1 MILFG
6 HAEPD
11 QLAGMFDEK
20 SSAAAKT
27 LLGRQ
32 TGKVNALV
40 GIVWVVCSYSVVFI
54 PVAMMSNQ
62 STSPAQPDFVR
73 PLVHE
78 LGMISVELADIAG
91 NIGNVDSRAQTLTTE
106 CRTLVTAATELTGS
120 THRIGQIA
128 DEAGKAIEHARLDMQ
143 ASNDS
148 VETSL
153 ADISALAEST
163 AGFEKKLEGLRSA
176 LDRVGTAASG
186 IQAIARQTNL
196 LALNATI
203 EAARAGEA
211 GRGFAVVAGEV
222 KALAKQTS
230 DATVQIE
237 ATLAYLNEQTSKLVA
252 ESLDTVNRARAVQS
266 GTTAIRQ
273 VIDHVGP
280 TMETMGGSMR
290 QIVDSTGDI
299 GERCGALLV
308 AFTNMSGNLDQ
319 SSVNLHEADE
329 RVNHL
334 LRKSEELLLTTLQSG
349 VETDDTPFIALAKDT
364 AQKIADAFEAEL
376 AKGAVTLD
384 DLFDETYMPIADSA
398 PAQAMTRFVA
408 LCDRILPAI
417 QEPLLEKSPQIAFAA
432 AVDRNGYLPTHNN
445 KFSQPQRRGE
455 VAWNTA
461 NCRNRRIFNDRTG
474 LAAGR
479 NTKPFLLQT
488 YRRDMGGGRF
498 VLMKDCS
505 APITIRSRHWGGL
518 RIGYTPSHA

>member
-1 MILFG
+1 
-6 HAEPD
+6 
-11 QLAGMFDEK
+11 
-20 SSAAAKT
+20 
-27 LLGRQ
+27 
-32 TGKVNALV
+32 
-40 GIVWVVCSYSVVFI
+40 
-54 PVAMMSNQ
+54 MSNQ
-62 STSPAQPDFVR
+62 SNSAQPDFVR

-78 LGMISVELADIAG
+78 LGMISVELADVAG
-91 NIGNVDSRAQTLTTE
+91 NIGNVDSRAQSLTAE

-120 THRIGQIA
+120 TRHIGCIA
-128 DEAGKAIEHARLDMQ
+128 DEAGKAIEQAQRDMQ

-148 VETSL
+148 VEASL
-153 ADISALAEST
+153 ADISALAAAT
-163 AGFEKKLEGLRSA
+163 AGFEEKLEGLRTA

-230 DATVQIE
+230 DATAQIE
-237 ATLAYLNEQTSKLVA
+237 ATLTYLNEQTSKLVA
-252 ESLDTVNRARAVQS
+252 ESLETVNRAHAVQS
-266 GTTAIRQ
+266 GTGAIRQ

-280 TMETMGGSMR
+280 TMTTMGGSMR
-290 QIVDSTGDI
+290 QIVESTADI
-299 GERCGALLV
+299 HGRCDDLLA
-308 AFTNMSGNLDQ
+308 AFTSMSGNLDQ

-334 LRKSEELLLTTLQSG
+334 LRKSEDLLLATLQSG
-349 VETDDTPFIALAKDT
+349 IDTDDTPFITLAKDT
-364 AQKIADAFEAEL
+364 ARQVADAFEAEL
-376 AKGAVTLD
+376 AKGNITLA
-384 DLFDETYMPIADSA
+384 DLFDDTYVPIDGSN
-398 PAQAMTRFVA
+398 PPQVMTRFVA

-417 QEPLLEKSPQIAFAA
+417 QEPLLEKSSQIAFAA

-445 KFSQPQRRGE
+445 KFSQPQRPGD

-505 APITIRSRHWGGL
+505 APVIVRGRHWGGL
-518 RIGYTPSHA
+518 RIGYTPTGG

>member
-1 MILFG
+1 MTN
-6 HAEPD
+6 HP
-11 QLAGMFDEK
+11 
-20 SSAAAKT
+20 
-27 LLGRQ
+27 
-32 TGKVNALV
+32 
-40 GIVWVVCSYSVVFI
+40 
-54 PVAMMSNQ
+54 
-62 STSPAQPDFVR
+62 TSPGQPDFIR

-91 NIGNVDSRAQTLTTE
+91 NIGNVDSRAQSLSTE
-106 CRTLVTAATELTGS
+106 CRTLVGAATELTGS
-120 THRIGQIA
+120 TRHIGSIA
-128 DEAGKAIEHARLDMQ
+128 EEAGKAIEEARLEMQ

-148 VETSL
+148 VEASL
-153 ADISALAEST
+153 AEISALANAT
-163 AGFEKKLEGLRSA
+163 ASFEKKLEGLRTA
-176 LDRVGTAASG
+176 LDRVGSAAAG
-186 IQAIARQTNL
+186 IQVIARQTNL

-230 DATVQIE
+230 DATAQIE
-237 ATLAYLNEQTSKLVA
+237 ATLAFLNEQTSKLVA
-252 ESLDTVNRARAVQS
+252 ESLETVNRAHAVQS

-280 TMETMGGSMR
+280 TMTIMGGNMR
-290 QIVDSTGDI
+290 QIVDSTGEI
-299 GERCGALLV
+299 QQRCDDLLA
-308 AFTNMSGNLDQ
+308 AFTGMSGNLDQ

-334 LRKSEELLLTTLQSG
+334 LSKSEELLLTTLQSG

-364 AQKIADAFEAEL
+364 ARQIADAFEAEL
-376 AKGAVTLD
+376 AKETIALS
-384 DLFDETYMPIADSA
+384 DLFDDTYVPIAGSN
-398 PAQAMTRFVA
+398 PPQVMTRFVA
-408 LCDRILPAI
+408 LCDRILPRI
-417 QEPLLEKSPQIAFAA
+417 QEPLLEKSSQIAFAA
-432 AVDRNGYLPTHNN
+432 TVDRNGYLPTHNN
-445 KFSQPQRRGE
+445 KFSQPQRPGD

-488 YRRDMGGGRF
+488 YRRDMGGGQF

-505 APITIRSRHWGGL
+505 APIMIRGRHWGGL
-518 RIGYTPSHA
+518 RIGYTPSRS